1 MNDSGWRGTDSR
13 AVPSLE
19 PGLCSSLHLVI
30 GKTEALP
37 AARWMGRCLAHAF
50 KVTLLKHLSGKRD
63 WPVLEK
69 AAKSQY
75 TVTILGLATTL

>member
-1 MNDSGWRGTDSR
+1 MTQDGGGTDSR

-19 PGLCSSLHLVI
+19 PGLYSSLHLAI

-37 AARWMGRCLAHAF
+37 ASRWIGRCLAHAF
-50 KVTLLKHLSGKRD
+50 KVTLLKHLRGKRD

-75 TVTILGLATTL
+75 TATILGLATTL